1 MEVFKNGSNGSWQV
15 HHAKTKGK
23 EPDPGAAGRKNRRLQ
38 IRPSRNGRQG
48 NACPTIP
55 SLNYC
60 AENWALPWL
69 HWEPQKLIRIGKL
82 VHDIFLF
89 RRGCPIIWHLC
100 PPLLPQ
106 AVTMDAFCA
115 RHSSPR
121 HRERV
126 PDLNSYFAVSV
137 RQICCVRSH
146 LYPHFSA
153 TRADSFEPHT
163 ADLPNADRFF

>member
-1 MEVFKNGSNGSWQV
+1 MEMFEYAQKKDSVYYRNHIRGI
-15 HHAKTKGK
+15 
-23 EPDPGAAGRKNRRLQ
+23 GAYQLCAVLFSAGRERGIAVVRLPVQ
-38 IRPSRNGRQG
+38 FCRFF
-48 NACPTIP
+48 
-55 SLNYC
+55 
-60 AENWALPWL
+60 ALL

-153 TRADSFEPHT
+153 TRADSFEMANP
-163 ADLPNADRFF
+163 